1 MKPMGS
7 CAEDGVTVASPGSLV
22 PASTSRNFLYP
33 WAISSSNADGS
44 LMFAN
49 TSPQTQLFVPLFSR
63 QKAVTYS
70 SPNLL
75 QTISLS

>member
-1 MKPMGS
+1 MKPMS
-7 CAEDGVTVASPGSLV
+7 SSAEDGVTVTSTGSLV

-33 WAISSSNADGS
+33 RAISSSNNDGS

-49 TSPQTQLFVPLFSR
+49 ASPQMQLFVPLFSR
-63 QKAVTYS
+63 QTAVTFS